1 MRMAIAEIHVLRK
14 ENATLR
20 DQLSRICREGFGDQD
35 TIGQEPADDYV
46 LRQLAAMREEL
57 AQVKKHLRDANKG
70 AETNAK
76 VSQSMAGHLKDARNE
91 NAAMREQIEH
101 LGKANSMLHLDL
113 VDAHAETA
121 KETRRADKAEVE
133 NAAMREA
140 IRDSDSA
147 LRKCLNY
154 MLRLPLSGSVAECEA
169 MDDAHHALRKIKP
182 FLKP

>member
-1 MRMAIAEIHVLRK
+1 MEGGGEVSDTPRTDFEESIQTQRFGGYMVKAE
-14 ENATLR
+14 
-20 DQLSRICREGFGDQD
+20 F
-35 TIGQEPADDYV
+35 
-46 LRQLAAMREEL
+46 
-57 AQVKKHLRDANKG
+57 
-70 AETNAK
+70 
-76 VSQSMAGHLKDARNE
+76 ARSLERE

-140 IRDSDSA
+140 IREAYDA
-147 LRKCLNY
+147 LANVSTTFGRT
-154 MLRLPLSGSVAECEA
+154 PAQ
-169 MDDAHHALRKIKP
+169 DAALTKLQP